1 MEEEFSKFDPTEYL
15 TSEAEIHA
23 YLDEAMSI
31 GEPNLISTV
40 LNDIAKARSMAKLCK
55 NASDLG
61 EIE

>member
-23 YLDEAMSI
+23 YLDEAMRI
-31 GEPNLISTV
+31 EEPDLVSVV
-40 LNDIAKARSMAKLCK
+40 LDDIAKARCMAKACS
-55 NASDLG
+55 NVTDLG